1 MATLTNLNRCDELL
15 YYLVKYF
22 RPTVVASIPLGEPLI
37 ASALAYFIFPPQIIN
52 EYFILG
58 GIKIDFEKGLL
69 GHSDADVV
77 IHAICDS
84 ILGALNM
91 GDIGSNFPD
100 NDSKYKDIDSKIL
113 LEKVKK
119 LMFVKGYNINNID
132 VTICLQDPKINQY
145 ILKMKDCL
153 SKILEVESNGS
164 TAGYIP
170 SSAIWRD
177 KTEVASR

>member
-1 MATLTNLNRCDELL
+1 MDFKIGFGYDVHQLVDNR
-15 YYLVKYF
+15 
-22 RPTVVASIPLGEPLI
+22 
-37 ASALAYFIFPPQIIN
+37 N
-52 EYFILG
+52 FILG

-77 IHAICDS
+77 IHAICDT

-132 VTICLQDPKINQY
+132 VTICLQAPKINQY

-153 SKILEVESNGS
+153 SKILEIENSQLS
-164 TAGYIP
+164 LKATT
-170 SSAIWRD
+170 
-177 KTEVASR
+177 TEKLGFVGRGEGVSCYSVVLIKKM

>member
-1 MATLTNLNRCDELL
+1 MDFKIGFGYDVHQLVDNRD
-15 YYLVKYF
+15 
-22 RPTVVASIPLGEPLI
+22 
-37 ASALAYFIFPPQIIN
+37 
-52 EYFILG
+52 FILG

-100 NDSKYKDIDSKIL
+100 NDFKYKDIDSKIL

-132 VTICLQDPKINQY
+132 VTICLQAPKINQY

-153 SKILEVESNGS
+153 SKILEIENSQLS
-164 TAGYIP
+164 LKATT
-170 SSAIWRD
+170 
-177 KTEVASR
+177 TEKLGFVGRGEGVSCYSVVLIKKM

>member
-1 MATLTNLNRCDELL
+1 MDFKIGFGYDVHQLVDNRD
-15 YYLVKYF
+15 
-22 RPTVVASIPLGEPLI
+22 
-37 ASALAYFIFPPQIIN
+37 
-52 EYFILG
+52 FILG

-153 SKILEVESNGS
+153 SKILEVENSQLS
-164 TAGYIP
+164 LKATT
-170 SSAIWRD
+170 
-177 KTEVASR
+177 TEKLGFVGRGEGVSCYSVVLIKKM

>member
-1 MATLTNLNRCDELL
+1 MDFKIGFGYDVHQLVDNRD
-15 YYLVKYF
+15 
-22 RPTVVASIPLGEPLI
+22 
-37 ASALAYFIFPPQIIN
+37 
-52 EYFILG
+52 FILG
-58 GIKIDFEKGLL
+58 GIKIDFDKGLL

-77 IHAICDS
+77 IHSICDS

-132 VTICLQDPKINQY
+132 VTICLQAPKINQY
-145 ILKMKDCL
+145 ILKMKACL
-153 SKILEVESNGS
+153 SKILEIENSQLS
-164 TAGYIP
+164 LKATT
-170 SSAIWRD
+170 
-177 KTEVASR
+177 TEKLGFVGRGEGVSCYSVVLIKNM

>member
-1 MATLTNLNRCDELL
+1 MDFKIGFGYDVHQLVDNRD
-15 YYLVKYF
+15 
-22 RPTVVASIPLGEPLI
+22 
-37 ASALAYFIFPPQIIN
+37 
-52 EYFILG
+52 FILG
-58 GIKIDFEKGLL
+58 GIKIDFDKGLL

-77 IHAICDS
+77 IHSICDS

-132 VTICLQDPKINQY
+132 VTICLQAPKINQY
-145 ILKMKDCL
+145 ILKMKACL
-153 SKILEVESNGS
+153 SKILEIENSQLS
-164 TAGYIP
+164 LKATT
-170 SSAIWRD
+170 
-177 KTEVASR
+177 TEKLGFVGRGEGVSCYSVVLIKKM